1 MKIPNAKI
9 LEIKGQK
16 VLIDLPA
23 GIIQGFQ
30 VFVSTLH
37 DGWVSLECK
46 KPFRPRTTGPR
57 SQENKFRGG
66 CRDIAE
72 QLDIPFEDVCEAM
85 RRMATSEGYPTK
97 YGIDGEEAPISTAR
111 ASREEEAIL
120 IRVMHRFAD
129 ENNLYLTEYDD
140 EEKTFRSVGGRNRG
154 EMRGL

>member
-9 LEIKGQK
+9 LEVSGHKAI
-16 VLIDLPA
+16 IELPD
-23 GIIQGFQ
+23 GIISGFQ
-30 VFVSTLH
+30 AFCDTLPC
-37 DGWVSLECK
+37 GWVNLECK

-72 QLDIPFEDVCEAM
+72 QLDVPFEDVCEAM
-85 RRMATSEGYPTK
+85 RRMAVDEGYPTK
-97 YGIDGEEAPISTAR
+97 FGIDGRESPISTAR

-120 IRVMHRFAD
+120 IRVLHRFAD

-140 EEKTFRSVGGRNRG
+140 EEKPFRSVGGRSRT
-154 EMRGL
+154 EMREV